1 MNFNVNKI
9 KSGKDRRF
17 EKKMA
22 PKCVQI
28 IKAFIEIG
36 RKAFFNAS
44 GICSRIRKKK
54 WSLTVLLAYKCM
66 QNLDDAH
73 VIKCFDIMTLDNN
86 NRRNVALEHQ
96 FMVDRLIFLDGKTEK
111 NGDTTSICF

>member
-1 MNFNVNKI
+1 MPLGFAVEL
-9 KSGKDRRF
+9 
-17 EKKMA
+17 EK
-22 PKCVQI
+22 
-28 IKAFIEIG
+28 
-36 RKAFFNAS
+36 R
-44 GICSRIRKKK
+44 K
-54 WSLTVLLAYKCM
+54 WSLTVLLAYKYM

>member
-1 MNFNVNKI
+1 MPLGFAVEL
-9 KSGKDRRF
+9 
-17 EKKMA
+17 EK
-22 PKCVQI
+22 
-28 IKAFIEIG
+28 
-36 RKAFFNAS
+36 R
-44 GICSRIRKKK
+44 K

-96 FMVDRLIFLDGKTEK
+96 FMVDRLIFLDGKQKKMATPPAFAFDILK
-111 NGDTTSICF
+111 IKPH